1 MGNAKFRRLTEDF
14 WVASQLAEEDFD
26 RIAALGIRTVVNNRP
41 DGEAPDQ
48 LPSAVAEAAA
58 RRAGLVYV
66 SVPVPSGSL
75 FPDQVA
81 AMTEALARTR
91 GPWLAYCR
99 SGTRS
104 CRLWAFVAAR
114 KRDPVEILEA
124 AARAGYDLR
133 DLWPTLETIHALG
146 REPEAAEA

>member
-1 MGNAKFRRLTEDF
+1 MDDAKFRRVTEDF
-14 WVASQLAEEDFD
+14 WVAPQLAEEDFA
-26 RIAALGIRTVVNNRP
+26 RIAALGIRTVINNRP

-48 LPSAVAEAAA
+48 LPSAEAEAAA
-58 RRAGLVYV
+58 RAAGLRYL
-66 SVPVPSGSL
+66 SVPVPSGGV

-81 AMTEALARTR
+81 AMAEALATSE

-114 KRDPVEILEA
+114 DRHPVEILEA
-124 AARAGYDLR
+124 AARAGYDLH
-133 DLWPTLETIHALG
+133 DLWPTLETIHALA
-146 REPEAAEA
+146 REPVVVGA